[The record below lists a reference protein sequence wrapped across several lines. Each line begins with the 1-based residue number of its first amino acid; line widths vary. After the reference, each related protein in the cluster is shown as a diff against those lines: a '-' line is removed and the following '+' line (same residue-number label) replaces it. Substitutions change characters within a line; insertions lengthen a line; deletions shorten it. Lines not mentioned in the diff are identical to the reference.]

1 MNIQQQRI
9 NITFMYEGFTH
20 TGNRRCF
27 SFRSTLVQNEPV
39 GIFSIEVDLPLLS
52 RIRFP
57 VQDGPMFC
65 LQLLNTASL
74 AGPDVLDR
82 FHTYRLVEEDFR
94 QLLVERE
101 REAAERAMR
110 KPPRTSFRSPSGHFA
125 LGLGPRE
132 G

>member
-1 MNIQQQRI
+1 M
-9 NITFMYEGFTH
+9 TFMYEGFTH

-27 SFRSTLVQNEPV
+27 TFRSTRVPNEPV
-39 GIFSIEVDLPLLS
+39 NIFSIEVDLPLLS

-57 VQDGPMFC
+57 VQDGPRFC

-74 AGPDVLDR
+74 AGTDALDR

-101 REAAERAMR
+101 KEAAERALR
-110 KPPRTSFRSPSGHFA
+110 KPPRRPFRSPSGNSSFA